1 MEPSVCR
8 LSRAQQSLL
17 CPRSQGPLIPSV
29 ALADPESCGEEVHM
43 SLQAWQ
49 CLAATGIEAEVTTE
63 EGDSSGSKGTL
74 AVTLRGILMAVST
87 RIEPTPQT
95 LSLVFRNS
103 HPPT

>member
-1 MEPSVCR
+1 
-8 LSRAQQSLL
+8 
-17 CPRSQGPLIPSV
+17 
-29 ALADPESCGEEVHM
+29 M